1 MIRVVTHTQ
10 HSMRESTITG
20 DDMKKTTTGKQN
32 KPAAD
37 PKTGGKD
44 PKKKVKAFNGFKT
57 EGPKTTEGI
66 NLDLSG
72 YPEDEKGNKIIPDD
86 IFEENYKHLPN
97 GTKNESGTYRAFNKG
112 KLGILGTD
120 PETDKEIQ
128 RKGAEALNAAHAQ
141 RRTLAETIDVM
152 LRRKAPEEIRE
163 AYNLPEG
170 ATLQDAATLALLL
183 QATKGNVKA
192 FATMRD
198 TAGEMPVSKQEIT
211 ADVMTAADRALVEKL
226 SRRLDGQ

>member
-1 MIRVVTHTQ
+1 MKR
-10 HSMRESTITG
+10 TIKPKTEDQKTRRSG
-20 DDMKKTTTGKQN
+20 KPAGQTEEKKTGK
-32 KPAAD
+32 KA
-37 PKTGGKD
+37 
-44 PKKKVKAFNGFKT
+44 KAFNGFKT
-57 EGPKTTEGI
+57 EGPKPAEEI
-66 NLDLSG
+66 NLDLSE

-86 IFEENYKHLPN
+86 IFEENYKRLPN

-112 KLGILGTD
+112 KLGILGSD
-120 PETDKEIQ
+120 PETDKEIH

-152 LRRKAPEEIRE
+152 LRRKAPEEIRQ

-198 TAGEMPVSKQEIT
+198 TAGEMPVAKQEIT
-211 ADVMTAADRALVEKL
+211 ADLMTAADRALMEKL
-226 SRRLDGQ
+226 QRRLDQ

>member
-1 MIRVVTHTQ
+1 
-10 HSMRESTITG
+10 
-20 DDMKKTTTGKQN
+20 MKRAIKPKTEEKTSAKRSG
-32 KPAAD
+32 KPAD
-37 PKTGGKD
+37 QTEG
-44 PKKKVKAFNGFKT
+44 KKKAKAFNGFKT
-57 EGPKTTEGI
+57 EGPKPAEEI

-86 IFEENYKHLPN
+86 IFEENYRLLPN
-97 GTKNESGTYRAFNKG
+97 GTKNASGTHRVQNKG
-112 KLGILGTD
+112 KLKILGAD
-120 PETDKEIQ
+120 PEGDKEVQ
-128 RKGAEALNAAHAQ
+128 RKGAEALNAMHAQ

-152 LRRKAPEEIRE
+152 LRRKAPEEIRQ

-198 TAGEMPVSKQEIT
+198 TAGEMPVAKQEIT
-211 ADVMTAADRALVEKL
+211 ADLMTAADRALMEKL
-226 SRRLDGQ
+226 QRRLDQ